1 MCSSHILRQHSL
13 DFQLSVQRWRVT
25 LSYHALCLQSSSHH
39 THINTGVGHFIS
51 PSPALCLSPPLFLF
65 LINIAKPLNSWS
77 PLSSFSSTVRAAK
90 GKGIREKLPIEAF
103 GMDSLQTAFSFC
115 SCDGLALSWLQMRF
129 AFLILHAMPGKI
141 KPRHRNKRRK
151 EK

>member
-13 DFQLSVQRWRVT
+13 DFQLSVQRWRAT

-39 THINTGVGHFIS
+39 THKHRGWSLHLSI
-51 PSPALCLSPPLFLF
+51 PSTVPLSSTIPF

-77 PLSSFSSTVRAAK
+77 PLSSYSSTVRAAK